1 MTTVPATPADAAPDT
16 SPLAHLFAA
25 WRSVRRRE
33 LAVFALAGALIGLID
48 LGSLLEVG
56 LEETLL
62 PVLTRMV
69 MPVVATLL
77 LLAVWLPADRSSPTH
92 PRRTLWLVLA
102 ALAGAL
108 LSNVALTPLV
118 HLLPWPTVGEIMRM
132 KKGLPPVDDMSPTTL
147 LGGILGDFMPMA
159 MMLAVLE
166 QLGRRRR
173 AEESV
178 QRMLQEHGRLRRQA
192 MASRLAALQ
201 AQVEPQ
207 LLFDALVDIEQ
218 AYARSDE
225 AAPARMEQL
234 IRHLRVALP
243 RLREPGTRL
252 DAEAEL
258 LESYLAV
265 LQGLGHPPLDFRVEL
280 PEALRGASVP
290 PMILLPLLQRAL
302 KLAVT
307 APTRCTLSASDN
319 LRVTLSFDRPG
330 LGKLGESDAEMD
342 ALAERLRVLSSGA
355 ARLRCEATPEGGT
368 RFILELS

>member
-1 MTTVPATPADAAPDT
+1 MTTVPATPADAAPAT
-16 SPLAHLFAA
+16 SPLVHLFSA
-25 WRSVRRRE
+25 WRSLRWRE

-48 LGSLLEVG
+48 LGSLLELGV
-56 LEETLL
+56 EEKLL
-62 PVLTRMV
+62 PVLTRLV
-69 MPVVATLL
+69 VPVVVGLM
-77 LLAVWLPADRSSPTH
+77 LLAVWLPADRSAPTH
-92 PRRTLWLVLA
+92 PRRTLRLALA

-108 LSNVALTPLV
+108 MSNLVLTPLV
-118 HLLPWPTVGEIMRM
+118 HLLPWPTIGEMMRM
-132 KKGLPPVDDMSPTTL
+132 KKGLPPVDDMSPIAL

-166 QLGRRRR
+166 LLGRRRR
-173 AEESV
+173 AEDSV

-192 MASRLAALQ
+192 MAARLAALQ

-265 LQGLGHPPLDFRVEL
+265 LQGLGHPPLEFRIEL
-280 PEALRGASVP
+280 PDALRGAPVP

-319 LRVTLSFDRPG
+319 LRITLAFDRPG
-330 LGKLGESDAEMD
+330 LGEDDAELE
-342 ALAERLRVLSSGA
+342 ALAERLRVLSSGS
-355 ARLRCEATPEGGT
+355 ARLRCESSPDGST